1 MPEVDEKKEISSM
14 ELKARPEQS
23 TATDASSASTI
34 TTSSPHSVKAQPPT
48 SLNIT
53 VNHSI
58 NNSSVADTTYTSG
71 IALNQTHTTKT
82 SDNFSNIQVVS
93 NCNSISENT
102 AVINSADESVT
113 VSEEA
118 EVSEPLLVDGAKN
131 STNSNTNDYSGS
143 EKDALII
150 ISSN

>member
-1 MPEVDEKKEISSM
+1 M
-14 ELKARPEQS
+14 ELKAHPEQS
-23 TATDASSASTI
+23 TAAADASSALTI
-34 TTSSPHSVKAQPPT
+34 TTASPKSVKAQPPT

-58 NNSSVADTTYTSG
+58 NNNCVADKIHTSG
-71 IALNQTHTTKT
+71 IATNLADTTT
-82 SDNFSNIQVVS
+82 SSDNFSNIQVVS
-93 NCNSISENT
+93 NCNSGSNESTAINT
-102 AVINSADESVT
+102 TTDESVAT
-113 VSEEA
+113 SEES
-118 EVSEPLLVDGAKN
+118 EVTEPLLVDEAKN

>member
-1 MPEVDEKKEISSM
+1 M
-14 ELKARPEQS
+14 ELKARVDPS
-23 TATDASSASTI
+23 TAADNSSASTI
-34 TTSSPHSVKAQPPT
+34 TTSSPNSAKAQPPT

-58 NNSSVADTTYTSG
+58 NNSYVADKIHPSEIALNLADTTTS
-71 IALNQTHTTKT
+71 

-93 NCNSISENT
+93 NCNSSRESTAIINT
-102 AVINSADESVT
+102 TTDDSVT
-113 VSEEA
+113 VAEEA
-118 EVSEPLLVDGAKN
+118 DTEPLLVDEAKN